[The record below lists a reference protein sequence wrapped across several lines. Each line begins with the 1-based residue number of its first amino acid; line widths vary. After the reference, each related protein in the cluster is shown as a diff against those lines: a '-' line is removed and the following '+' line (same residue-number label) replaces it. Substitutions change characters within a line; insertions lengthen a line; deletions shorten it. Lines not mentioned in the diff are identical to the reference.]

1 MAVGDVK
8 LPKAVKPTLRMS
20 NTSSKN
26 LSGINPVHNVFLFLE
41 ETGSTVVD
49 SPVGMDHVF
58 KKIASRILANF
69 SSYDDL
75 AYFASEGVMVV

>member
-1 MAVGDVK
+1 MK

-26 LSGINPVHNVFLFLE
+26 LSGINTVHSLFPFLE

-49 SPVGMDHVF
+49 SPVGMNHVL
-58 KKIASRILANF
+58 KNIASRTLLYL
-69 SSYDDL
+69 SSYVAL
-75 AYFASEGVMVV
+75 AYFVSEGVIVV

>member
-1 MAVGDVK
+1 MGDVR

-26 LSGINPVHNVFLFLE
+26 LSGISPVQSLFLFLE

-49 SPVGMDHVF
+49 SPVGIDHVF
-58 KKIASRILANF
+58 RKIASLILLSF
-69 SSYDDL
+69 SSYDAL
-75 AYFASEGVMVV
+75 AYFVREGVIVV